1 MFRTIL
7 YLAALIVVVYLVL
20 RKRKP
25 KPFQPKVI
33 DRTLDPD
40 WPNRLIF
47 HGGHPKSTREP
58 SKPKMRIVNRTLD
71 PGSPKTVFF
80 LRTGRLNSSD
90 PEDSEDDSP

>member
-1 MFRTIL
+1 
-7 YLAALIVVVYLVL
+7 LIVVVYLAF

-25 KPFQPKVI
+25 RPFEPKEI

-40 WPNRLIF
+40 YPKAFII
-47 HGGHPKSTREP
+47 HGGHRENTREP

-80 LRTGRLNSSD
+80 LRMGPSTSS
-90 PEDSEDDSP
+90 EESEDDSP